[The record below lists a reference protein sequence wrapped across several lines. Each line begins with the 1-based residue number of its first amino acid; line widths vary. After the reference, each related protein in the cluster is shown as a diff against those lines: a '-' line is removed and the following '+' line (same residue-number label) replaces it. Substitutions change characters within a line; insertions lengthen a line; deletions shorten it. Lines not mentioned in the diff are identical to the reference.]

1 VILDHT
7 PTAGE
12 VRAELLEALRSQPRS
27 IPTRLLYD
35 ARGSALFDQICET
48 PEYYLTRAELEI
60 MERGGPEMAALCGP
74 GCALLE
80 YGSGGAHK
88 TRPLLRLLREPAAY
102 LPIDISRAALEA
114 SASAIARELPGI
126 RVLPVC
132 GDYTAEL
139 VLPEFAAR
147 RRVVAF
153 PGSTIGNLEPS
164 DARKLLG
171 NLHDVCGPG
180 GGALIGVDLH
190 KSAALL
196 EPAYDDAAGITAA
209 FELNVLAH
217 LNREFGA
224 DFDLRRFAY
233 RSLYNAPARRIEMY
247 LESLVAQRVRVAGET
262 FALEAG
268 ERLRTEYSY
277 KYELAEFADLARA
290 AGLSVERVWLDSR
303 GLFSVQYLLVP

>member
-1 VILDHT
+1 V
-7 PTAGE
+7 
-12 VRAELLEALRSQPRS
+12 ELLDALRARPRS
-27 IPTRLLYD
+27 IPSKLLYD
-35 ARGSALFDQICET
+35 ARGSALFDRICET

-60 MERGGPEMAALCGP
+60 MGRCAPEMAELCGP
-74 GCALLE
+74 GCALIE

-102 LPIDISRAALEA
+102 LPVDISRAALEA
-114 SASAIARELPGI
+114 SAREIARELPEL
-126 RVLPVC
+126 RVLPMC

-139 VLPEFAAR
+139 ALPPLAAR

-153 PGSTIGNLEPS
+153 PGSTIGNLEPA
-164 DARKLLG
+164 DARKLLENVG
-171 NLHDVCGPG
+171 RVCGSG

-233 RSLYNAPARRIEMY
+233 RSFYNAPARRIEMY
-247 LESLVAQRVRVAGET
+247 LESLAAQRVRVAGEI
-262 FALEAG
+262 FALEVG
-268 ERLRTEYSY
+268 EYVRTEYSY
-277 KYELAEFADLARA
+277 KYELGEFSDLARS
-290 AGLSVERVWLDSR
+290 AGLAVEHVWLDVQ
-303 GLFSVQYLLVP
+303 GLFSVQYLRVP